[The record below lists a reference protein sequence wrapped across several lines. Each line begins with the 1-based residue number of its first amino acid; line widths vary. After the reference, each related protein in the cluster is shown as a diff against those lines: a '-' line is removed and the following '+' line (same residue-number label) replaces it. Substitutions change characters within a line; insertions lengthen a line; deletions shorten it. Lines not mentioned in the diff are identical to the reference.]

1 MTVLVCIDPR
11 KRTLARYIGRK
22 RTHGAQVLEP
32 ITRETRSAIEYFRL
46 YPLLNRNYVER
57 GPNGPVDPTPGGA
70 A

>member
-32 ITRETRSAIEYFRL
+32 ITRETRGAIEYFRL
-46 YPLLNRNYVER
+46 YPLSNRNY
-57 GPNGPVDPTPGGA
+57 VDPTPGVA
-70 A
+70 